1 MKKIALLLTIVCTSQ
16 LYTMKRI
23 YGMEPEPSYETL
35 PPELKQEII
44 NTALAT
50 NKKLSKKIEM
60 IKNLSA
66 LHGVQY
72 DNLKDFTTLVHILNK
87 ELKVTTARIAMKF
100 NTPTAEKYLMLGH
113 NLSEAVRLDTQAAH
127 DKIADLIKEGADV
140 NFIDYNYVFPLHR
153 AMWLLN
159 TEGVN
164 LLLNARA
171 NPQSLLHFIPSFL
184 QEKRNKESGEKAL
197 VIKNLLE
204 EAIKKYPQKK

>member
-87 ELKVTTARIAMKF
+87 ERVKRRM
-100 NTPTAEKYLMLGH
+100 Y
-113 NLSEAVRLDTQAAH
+113 DY
-127 DKIADLIKEGADV
+127 KIEHKDDLNDGLPDIV
-140 NFIDYNYVFPLHR
+140 
-153 AMWLLN
+153 
-159 TEGVN
+159 
-164 LLLNARA
+164 
-171 NPQSLLHFIPSFL
+171 
-184 QEKRNKESGEKAL
+184 
-197 VIKNLLE
+197 E
-204 EAIKKYPQKK
+204 EA